1 MSNTIKSKPTQ
12 NATKARRFSIHRRRV
27 RLQNT
32 PPENVI
38 FKLADTPD
46 ELSQVCRLLY
56 DSYTQVGYMKEDGSG
71 YRFTP
76 FYVLP
81 SCYTLIAK
89 QGDTVIGTTTI
100 IIKSLEELPVEQIF
114 SLKHIQRWNR
124 RIAEASSLTI
134 HPDHRSQDGALIHA
148 LLKYMFQVARED
160 LGVHDLVMASTPKHM
175 VFYEALLLFRRLSE
189 EVIDAFDYV
198 NGTTATGAYLNFTE
212 MHQDYATMYKDVPD
226 ERNVFKY
233 YMEYEFNTFRSLSTA
248 VTTYNGNRWRPEHL
262 NHFLHGPIQGANSIT
277 KEDFELLRRHYSSSN
292 YDQVFARHKLSKA
305 TALIDANTTGIIR
318 SSTGNRTPIIVRR
331 IEEDRIHL
339 TAERPY
345 ELLEGKELQL
355 LRQDQQTEPVR
366 IRSITLTG
374 ELDATV
380 RYDPTSSPGIMAML
394 TNEQTTPSSKED
406 TPHKAPSYQ
415 EDQFTHVG

>member
-1 MSNTIKSKPTQ
+1 MSNTIKSETAHEAQ
-12 NATKARRFSIHRRRV
+12 KARRFSIHRRRV
-27 RLQNT
+27 KLQNT
-32 PPENVI
+32 PPKNVI

-46 ELSQVCRLLY
+46 ELSQACRLLY
-56 DSYTQVGYMKEDGSG
+56 ESYTQVGYMKEDGSG

-124 RIAEASSLTI
+124 WIAEASSLTI
-134 HPDHRSQDGALIHA
+134 HPDYRSQDGALIHA

-160 LGVHDLVMASTPKHM
+160 LGIHDLVMASTPKHM

-212 MHQDYATMYKDVPD
+212 MHQDYAAMYKDAPD
-226 ERNVFKY
+226 EQNVFKY
-233 YMEYEFNTFRSLSTA
+233 YMEYEFSNFQSLSK
-248 VTTYNGNRWRPEHL
+248 VTSAYNGNRWRPEHL
-262 NHFLHGPIQGANSIT
+262 DHFLHGPIQGANSLT
-277 KEDFELLRRHYSSSN
+277 REDLDLLRRHYPSHD
-292 YDQVFARHKLSKA
+292 YDKIFARHSLSNA
-305 TALIDANTTGIIR
+305 AALIDTNATGVIQ
-318 SSTGNRTPIIVRR
+318 SSTGNKTPIILRR

-339 TAERPY
+339 TSERPY

-355 LRQDQQTEPVR
+355 LHQNQQVEP
-366 IRSITLTG
+366 IRVQSITLTG
-374 ELDATV
+374 GLDATA
-380 RYDPTSSPGIMAML
+380 RYDPTSSPGIMALL
-394 TNEQTTPSSKED
+394 TNKQRISPLEEETTSK
-406 TPHKAPSYQ
+406 AQNYQ
-415 EDQFTHVG
+415 EDELAHVG

>member
-12 NATKARRFSIHRRRV
+12 NATNARRFSIHRRRV

-212 MHQDYATMYKDVPD
+212 MHQDYAAMYKDVPD

-366 IRSITLTG
+366 IQSITLTG

-394 TNEQTTPSSKED
+394 TNEQTTLSSKED
-406 TPHKAPSYQ
+406 TLHKAPSYQ